1 MLSRVGL
8 AIHWFR
14 NDLRLRD
21 NTALAEAC
29 ARADA
34 LLPAFVL
41 DERLLAS
48 RAMGAP
54 RVRFLLDCLARL
66 AAELEARGHR
76 LVVRRGDPARVL
88 ATLARESGASLVS
101 WNRDT
106 TPYAVRRDARVRAAL
121 ERLGARCVEATDR
134 VVFAGPEVRTRAGG
148 AYAVFT
154 PYRRAWRARLAEDP
168 RRPRPAAKLPRPAPR
183 VAGEA
188 LPSARALG
196 FGGDAAELPTGGEA
210 AALRRL
216 GTFLSGAVE
225 GYAEDRDRPAVDGT
239 SRLSAHLRFGTLSP
253 RECVHAALEAAA
265 AEPRLARGAEKWLDE
280 LVWREFYAALLERE
294 PRVLREP
301 QRREYAAIAWD
312 EDPEALAAWQEGRT
326 GFPIVDAG
334 MRQLRATGW
343 MHNRVRMIAASFLVK
358 DLLLDWRAGERWF
371 LQRLVDG
378 DPASND
384 GGWQWCASTGSDAA
398 PYFRIFNPTAQG
410 ERFDAGGAYVR
421 RFVPELR
428 GVPDRFVHRPAQA
441 PRPPRGYPA
450 PIVDHGERREL
461 ALERYREALRRRR

>member
-1 MLSRVGL
+1 MLPGVGL

-34 LLPAFVL
+34 LLPVFVL

-48 RAMGAP
+48 PALGAP

-66 AAELEARGHR
+66 AADLEARGRR

-88 ATLARESGASLVS
+88 PQLARESHAQLVT

-106 TPYAVRRDARVRAAL
+106 TPFAARRDARVRAAL
-121 ERLGARCVEATDR
+121 ERAGVASVEAADR
-134 VVFAGPEVRTRAGG
+134 VIFEASEVRTRQGG
-148 AYAVFT
+148 AFSVFT
-154 PYRRAWRARLAEDP
+154 PYRRAWHARLAEDP
-168 RRPRPAAKLPRPAPR
+168 RRPRPAPKLPGPAPR
-183 VAGEA
+183 VASEP
-188 LPSARALG
+188 LPSAEALG

-210 AALRRL
+210 AAQRRL
-216 GTFLSGAVE
+216 ARFLAEAV
-225 GYAEDRDRPAVDGT
+225 GRYAEDRDRPAVDGT
-239 SRLSAHLRFGTLSP
+239 SRLSPHLRFGTLSP

-265 AEPRLARGAEKWLDE
+265 AEPRLARGAEKWVDE

-294 PRVLREP
+294 PRLLREP
-301 QRREYAAIAWD
+301 QRREYATLAWNDD
-312 EDPEALAAWQEGRT
+312 EQALAAWREGRT

-334 MRQLRATGW
+334 MRQLLATGW
-343 MHNRVRMIAASFLVK
+343 MHNRVRMLAASFLVK
-358 DLLLDWRAGERWF
+358 DLLLDWREGERWF

-398 PYFRIFNPTAQG
+398 PYFRIFNPTSQG
-410 ERFDAGGAYVR
+410 ERFDPDGAYVR

-428 GVPDRFVHRPAQA
+428 GAPDRFVHRPAQA
-441 PRPPRGYPA
+441 PQPPRGYPA
-450 PIVDHGERREL
+450 PIVDHAERREV